1 MDLIHSAHS
10 EPTRSEPTRKHGAK
24 HMSATQRLKQENC
37 EFEASLGK
45 AGNIGLLI
53 SPALSYR
60 TTELVNNGWVSGV
73 VSPS

>member
-1 MDLIHSAHS
+1 M
-10 EPTRSEPTRKHGAK
+10 PTVSPPTSMVPSICQPLTRF
-24 HMSATQRLKQENC
+24 KQENC
-37 EFEASLGK
+37 EFEANLGK

-53 SPALSYR
+53 SPVLSYR